1 MSNPYQTP
9 DPYGGFGPPQQPQQP
24 YGTPP
29 PSPYQQPVPQPG
41 YGYPQQQP
49 YPPQPGYGQQQ
60 PYPQQPTAEP
70 NSMATA
76 SLALGF
82 IGIVIC
88 FYGAMLGP
96 IGLGLGIAG
105 LNRAQRSGVGRTQA
119 IGGIAL
125 STLAILIGIAGL
137 VFYDTLTK
145 SLT

>member
-1 MSNPYQTP
+1 MSNPYQSP
-9 DPYGGFGPPQQPQQP
+9 DPYGGYGPPQQQP

-29 PSPYQQPVPQPG
+29 PSPYQQPVPPPVQQPA
-41 YGYPQQQP
+41 YGYPQQP
-49 YPPQPGYGQQQ
+49 YPPQPQ
-60 PYPQQPTAEP
+60 PYFPPQPAAEP

-76 SLALGF
+76 AMALGF
-82 IGIVIC
+82 AGIVIC

-105 LNRAQRSGVGRTQA
+105 LNRAQKTGVGRTQA

-145 SLT
+145 NLP

>member
-1 MSNPYQTP
+1 MSNPYQAP
-9 DPYGGFGPPQQPQQP
+9 DPYGGYGPPQQP

-49 YPPQPGYGQQQ
+49 YQPPQPYAPQ
-60 PYPQQPTAEP
+60 PVAEP

-105 LNRAQRSGVGRTQA
+105 LNRAQRTGVGRTPA

-145 SLT
+145 SLP